1 MSSAYILGCEN
12 TDNLQVINIK
22 VKVLELFPG
31 DTTFNLFWN
40 RHKGDEFECDC

>member
-1 MSSAYILGCEN
+1 MAHVLGREN
-12 TDNLQVINIK
+12 TDNLAGHYIK
-22 VKVLELFPG
+22 VKVLELLPG